1 MENIL
6 SMLIFTPIIA
16 AIVLYL
22 LPLNVRLIKY
32 ASFAVTVVTTAL
44 SLWMYMHFEATQ
56 QMQFVQSH
64 EWIKAY
70 GITFHIG
77 IDAISL
83 IIVMMTNLIMPLLY
97 LSFWHLDRK
106 GYWLNLLIVHGGL
119 TGAALSLDLILFYLF
134 WETMLLPIFFMIG
147 LYGRENKNFMSM
159 KFTLYTIFGSLL
171 MLISILYLGYS
182 SFEQNAVWT
191 FSISELKSLQ
201 FDRTSTILLF
211 SSFIFAFSIKIP
223 LFPFHTWLPQTYR
236 AAPIGAIVVMSALM
250 AKLGVYAIW
259 RFAFTLFEPT
269 AEEFSDVFVYLG
281 LFGMIYFA
289 IAAIK
294 QEELKKL
301 FAYSSAS
308 HLSLIVMGIFAFN
321 YYAHLGA
328 FYMIASH
335 ALSSAALFMM
345 LGMIFKRTQNLHI
358 NKLGGI
364 VHQAPVFSV
373 FFAFFALSIVGIPLT
388 GGFVSELLLVLGGF
402 KYSMTAGF
410 ISATTL
416 LAAVLFI
423 FNVLQK
429 ILYGEKKLSEF
440 SELNWYEFFSLT
452 PLALLIIAMGIFP
465 SYFIDKIKPT
475 ASQYTKSSI
484 QKSPVNKERY
494 VKY

>member
-6 SMLIFTPIIA
+6 SLLIFMPILG
-16 AIVLYL
+16 AIFLYF
-22 LPLNVRLIKY
+22 LPFPVKIIRY
-32 ASFAVTVVTTAL
+32 ASFMITLLTAVL
-44 SLWMYMHFEATQ
+44 SLWLYIHFEASE
-56 QMQFVQSH
+56 QMQFVEQYA
-64 EWIKAY
+64 WIKAY

-77 IDAISL
+77 IDGISL

-134 WETMLLPIFFMIG
+134 WETMLLPIFFLIG
-147 LYGRENKNFMSM
+147 LFGRENKNFMSM
-159 KFTLYTIFGSLL
+159 KFTLYTVFGSLL
-171 MLISILYLGYS
+171 MLVAILYLG
-182 SFEQNAVWT
+182 FEHFQEFKVWS
-191 FSISELKSLQ
+191 FSISDLQ
-201 FDRTSTILLF
+201 KLVLDRNSTLLLF
-211 SSFIFAFSIKIP
+211 AAFIFAFSIKIP

-259 RFAFTLFEPT
+259 RFVFTLFEPI
-269 AEEFSDVFVYLG
+269 ASEFSSFFVYLG
-281 LFGMIYFA
+281 LFGMVYFG

-294 QEELKKL
+294 QDELKKL

-308 HLSLIVMGIFAFN
+308 HLSLVVMGIFAFN

-345 LGMIFKRTQNLHI
+345 LGMIYKRTQNL
-358 NKLGGI
+358 NLRNLGGI
-364 VHQAPVFSV
+364 VHQAPIFSV

-388 GGFVSELLLVLGGF
+388 GGFVSELLLIIGGF
-402 KYSMTAGF
+402 KYSILVGL

-416 LAAVLFI
+416 LIAILFI

-429 ILYGEKKLSEF
+429 IIYGKKKLAEF
-440 SELNWYEFFSLT
+440 SELYWYEILSLI
-452 PLALLIIAMGIFP
+452 PLALLIISMGIFP
-465 SYFIDKIKPT
+465 SYFIQKIKPT
-475 ASQYTKSSI
+475 ASQYTT
-484 QKSPVNKERY
+484 QEARY
-494 VKY
+494 VKH